1 MYRVMIVDDETLFR
15 DYLRTKMDWEGHGFQ
30 VCGEAR
36 NGKEALE
43 EADRIAPHLALVDIN
58 MPFMSGLELAEKL
71 KDKFDRMAIVF
82 VTGHNEFEYLQK
94 AVQIGVHDYLLK
106 PFNRK
111 ELAAML
117 ERVKPRLPAPEESG
131 EAEQEGG
138 SAAKGDYNAAEAQE
152 SLLMSLRMK
161 DGETA
166 LELRKRLRMLRA
178 YELQSDYAYTM
189 LMGLVSIAVSFAAER
204 GIDLERATEQAA
216 GAGDRLRGMRSWE
229 EAEAWIVQ
237 LYRRL
242 IQLTQDVRPTK
253 ASNLFQAAKAYIETH
268 YADPD
273 LSAEQV
279 AAAVFVDPSYLR
291 KVFRKESGYSVV
303 DHITHLRMKRA
314 KELLLQG
321 NMRLADVA
329 AASGY
334 SDPNYFGKSFKKRFG
349 MTPTEYE
356 QLKTGGHR

>member
-15 DYLRTKMDWEGHGFQ
+15 DYLRTKMDWEEHGFQ
-30 VCGEAR
+30 VCCEAR

-43 EADRIAPHLALVDIN
+43 EADRTAPHLALIDIN

-71 KDKFDRMAIVF
+71 KEKFERLAIVF

-117 ERVKPRLPAPEESG
+117 ERVKPRLPALAASQG
-131 EAEQEGG
+131 AELEGA

-152 SLLMSLRMK
+152 SLLLSLRMK
-161 DGETA
+161 DGEIA

-204 GIDLERATEQAA
+204 GLDLERATEQAA
-216 GAGDRLRGMRSWE
+216 GAGDRLRGMQNWE
-229 EAEAWIVQ
+229 EAEAWIAQ

-242 IQLTQDVRPTK
+242 IQLTQDIRPTK
-253 ASNLFQAAKAYIETH
+253 ASNLFQTAKAYIETH

-291 KVFRKESGYSVV
+291 KVFRKESGSSVV
-303 DHITHLRMKRA
+303 DHITYLRMKRA
-314 KELLLQG
+314 KELMLQG
-321 NMRLADVA
+321 NMRLADIA

-334 SDPNYFGKSFKKRFG
+334 SDPNYFSKSFKKRFG

-356 QLKTGGHR
+356 QLRTGR

>member
-1 MYRVMIVDDETLFR
+1 MYKVMIVDDETLFR
-15 DYLRTKMDWEGHGFQ
+15 DYLRTKMDWEQHGFE
-30 VCGEAR
+30 VCCEAR
-36 NGKEALE
+36 NGKEALG
-43 EADRIAPHLALVDIN
+43 EAERTAPHLALVDIN

-71 KDKFDRMAIVF
+71 KEKFERMAIVF
-82 VTGHNEFEYLQK
+82 VTGHNEFEYMQK

-117 ERVKPRLPAPEESG
+117 ERVKPRLPVLE
-131 EAEQEGG
+131 EAEAFEPEGH
-138 SAAKGDYNAAEAQE
+138 AVTKGDFNAAEVQE
-152 SLLMSLRMK
+152 SLLLSLRMK
-161 DGETA
+161 DSEIID
-166 LELRKRLRMLRA
+166 ELHKRLRTLRA

-189 LMGLVSIAVSFAAER
+189 LMGLVSLAVSFAAER
-204 GIDLERATEQAA
+204 GIDLDRVMEQAL
-216 GAGDRLRGMRSWE
+216 GSGDRLRSMQNWE
-229 EAEAWIVQ
+229 EAEAWMLH

-242 IQLTQDVRPTK
+242 VQLTQDVRPTK
-253 ASNLFQAAKAYIETH
+253 SSNLFQTAKAYIEKH
-268 YADPD
+268 YTDPE

-279 AAAVFVDPSYLR
+279 AGAVFVDPSYLR
-291 KVFRKESGYSVV
+291 KVFRKESGSSVV
-303 DHITHLRMKRA
+303 DLITYLRMKRA

-334 SDPNYFGKSFKKRFG
+334 SDPNYFSKSFKKRFG

-356 QLKTGGHR
+356 QLRTAGHR